1 MRSGKHP
8 ILVTKGA
15 EEGVR
20 RVYEE
25 AQERMQWLEELVGK
39 AEKIIEQNKAQISRR
54 PHDPKMLGTAEL
66 NAELMEYN
74 PMSPPSIQNYE
85 RDRLIMGYSH
95 SGVKESQKTLDELN
109 KAIIVRDHD
118 WQESSLKQTNTNI
131 FDGLASDSIFGQNI
145 PMINKEG
152 SGISPNVK
160 PQPRKNLKKFLS
172 DI

>member
-8 ILVTKGA
+8 MQVTKGA

-25 AQERMQWLEELVGK
+25 AQERIQWLEELVGK
-39 AEKIIEQNKAQISRR
+39 AEKIIEQNKLQISKM
-54 PHDPKMLGTAEL
+54 PQDQKMLGTAEL

-85 RDRLIMGYSH
+85 RDRLMMAYNQ
-95 SGVKESQKTLDELN
+95 SGMKESQKTLDELN

-118 WQESSLKQTNTNI
+118 W
-131 FDGLASDSIFGQNI
+131 
-145 PMINKEG
+145 
-152 SGISPNVK
+152 
-160 PQPRKNLKKFLS
+160 
-172 DI
+172 